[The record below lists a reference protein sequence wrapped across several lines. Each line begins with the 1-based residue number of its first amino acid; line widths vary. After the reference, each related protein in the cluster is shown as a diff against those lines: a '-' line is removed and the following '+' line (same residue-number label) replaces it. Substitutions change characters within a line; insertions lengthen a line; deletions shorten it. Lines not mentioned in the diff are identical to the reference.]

1 MRLGARPRRRLQRRG
16 GSLAADEQAQT
27 SDRHESG
34 GDAGP
39 PSKNL
44 AEIQQYSISRALCWQ
59 HFDRRFEPTPPPTEM
74 LGRPFPSAL
83 FGWDREPYMVERQQT
98 DRSDEQETHTALLLR
113 IISKLETIDSRTSGI
128 DERTESIEQTVH
140 RQGTLLDSG
149 LRTVNQRCSSLA
161 DNIEEHRLAVD
172 ALLAAKLAP
181 PLTWRERLNQ
191 LPDEEKA
198 AAAASVVVALLLAR
212 RQSRR
217 LLSSVVERVPTKA
230 LVLTQLAAAAVLLT
244 SQAADNVHAL
254 PFIGH
259 FVGRPSERP
268 RRVAQGCF
276 AGASAA
282 LQWKLVLVLVAAS
295 RTTRT
300 KIVVGAA

>member
-1 MRLGARPRRRLQRRG
+1 
-16 GSLAADEQAQT
+16 
-27 SDRHESG
+27 
-34 GDAGP
+34 
-39 PSKNL
+39 
-44 AEIQQYSISRALCWQ
+44 
-59 HFDRRFEPTPPPTEM
+59 M

-83 FGWDREPYMVERQQT
+83 FGWDREPYMVERQQK

-113 IISKLETIDSRTSGI
+113 IISKLETIDERTSGI

-172 ALLAAKLAP
+172 ALLAAKLATP
-181 PLTWRERLNQ
+181 PTWRERLSQ

-198 AAAASVVVALLLAR
+198 AAAAAIVVALLLAR

-217 LLSSVVERVPTKA
+217 FLSRVVDRVPARA

-254 PFIGH
+254 PLIGH

-268 RRVAQGCF
+268 RRVAQGCL

-282 LQWKLVLVLVAAS
+282 LQWKLVLALVAAS
-295 RTTRT
+295 RTTRSN
-300 KIVVGAA
+300 IVVG

>member
-1 MRLGARPRRRLQRRG
+1 MRGRQTAAVPLACLTN
-16 GSLAADEQAQT
+16 SLKAAG
-27 SDRHESG
+27 R
-34 GDAGP
+34 
-39 PSKNL
+39 
-44 AEIQQYSISRALCWQ
+44 
-59 HFDRRFEPTPPPTEM
+59 M
-74 LGRPFPSAL
+74 LSRPFPSTL
-83 FGWDREPYMVERQQT
+83 FGWDVREPYLVERTQQK
-98 DRSDEQETHTALLLR
+98 DCSDEQETHTALLLR
-113 IISKLETIDSRTSGI
+113 IIEKLETIDSRTSGI
-128 DERTESIEQTVH
+128 DERTESIEQIVH

-149 LRTVNQRCSSLA
+149 LRTVNQRCASLA
-161 DNIEEHRLAVD
+161 EHIDEHRLAVD
-172 ALLAAKLAP
+172 ALLAVKLAP
-181 PLTWRERLNQ
+181 PPTWRERLKQ
-191 LPDEEKA
+191 VPDEEKA
-198 AAAASVVVALLLAR
+198 AAAAAIVIALLLAR

-217 LLSSVVERVPTKA
+217 FLSSVADRVPARA